1 MCGLYILEIAKRGA
15 ACAWVSP
22 IYKTSRPLWRFCE
35 ATVNP
40 QVVEIHKSEREIEFP
55 GGGRIGIYSA
65 DNDVSIRGEA
75 FDLVVVDE
83 AAQVKE
89 ETYSDVLLPTLADRN
104 GRIILISTPKGRN
117 WFYQEWVKAN
127 EIGTAWHAPT
137 NANPL
142 PNIQRAYELAKTRV
156 SQRTFKQEWDAE
168 FIEDSGLVFRRVREA
183 ATAQLTK
190 PQPGAQYVIGVDWGR
205 TNDATVFCVLEVN
218 GKSVVALDRMTDTDY
233 NLQRVRLAALAKRYN
248 ATVLAESNAMGLP
261 NIEQLQKEGVS
272 VQAFNTTN
280 ASKAEII
287 DALILAFE
295 QGDIKILNDPILVNE
310 LESYESERLPSGMT
324 RYSAPEGMHDDC
336 VIALALAYRAA
347 SSGDELAYGQ
357 SPTAHYRG

>member
-40 QVVEIHKSEREIEFP
+40 QVANIHKSEREIEFP
-55 GGGRIGIYSA
+55 GGGRIGVYSA
-65 DNDVSIRGEA
+65 DNDVGIRGEA

-104 GRIILISTPKGRN
+104 GRIVLISTPKGRN
-117 WFYQEWVKAN
+117 WFYREWVKAN
-127 EIGTAWHAPT
+127 ETGAAWHAPT
-137 NANPL
+137 NANPM
-142 PNIQRAYELAKTRV
+142 PTIQRAYELAKTRV
-156 SQRTFKQEWDAE
+156 SQRTFQQEWNAE
-168 FIEDSGLVFRRVREA
+168 FIDDGGLVFRRVREA
-183 ATAQLTK
+183 VTLTTQEPK
-190 PQPGAQYVIGVDWGR
+190 GGSQYVIGVDWGR
-205 TNDATVFCVLEVN
+205 TNDATVFCVLDMAS
-218 GKSVVALDRMTDTDY
+218 KSVVALERMIDTDY

-248 ATVLAESNAMGLP
+248 YATVLAESNAMGLP
-261 NIEQLQKEGVS
+261 NIEALQQSGVS

-280 ASKAEII
+280 ATKAEII

-295 QGDIKILNDPILVNE
+295 LGNIKILNDPILVGE
-310 LESYESERLPSGMT
+310 LESYESEKLPSGMT
-324 RYSAPEGMHDDC
+324 RYGAPEGMHDDC
-336 VIALALAYRAA
+336 VMALALAYKAGD
-347 SSGDELAYGQ
+347 SSLAVLFE
-357 SPTAHYRG
+357 A